1 MGFKRLCCLFL
12 LCAFLGI
19 PAAGGAASWPEQ
31 AVNLVVAFAPGGNS
45 DYNARALA
53 KYLGK
58 SLEQPVV
65 VTNVAGS
72 GGSIASAQ
80 VKETKPDGYTVLVN
94 QISMNLAQVVGM
106 VDFGYQDFE
115 PVCVF
120 SRGADEVLVVRAEAP
135 WNTLMELIEDSRKNP
150 GKFKLTANTGAS
162 TQWIAIGLQKSGA
175 QMNVVSAGG
184 SGERIPLL
192 LGGHVDMIPMPW
204 NMVKDYVDTGKFKV
218 LATVSPK
225 RSPLLPEVPTLL
237 ELGVDCGY
245 YYYNT
250 LFMPKGTDPS
260 IVAAMSKA
268 VGEIV
273 NGSEEYRKEMEGFFQ
288 EPTYLDTHE
297 TIEHYRQ
304 EYEKLLTIADQLK
317 GK

>member
-1 MGFKRLCCLFL
+1 MGFKRFCCLFL
-12 LCAFLGI
+12 LCAFLAI
-19 PAAGGAASWPEQ
+19 PAIGGAASWPEQ

-53 KYLGK
+53 KYLIKKLG
-58 SLEQPVV
+58 QPVV

-80 VKETKPDGYTVLVN
+80 VKDTKPDGYTVLVN

-120 SRGADEVLVVRAEAP
+120 SRGADEVLVVRAETP
-135 WNTLMELIEDSRKNP
+135 WKTLGDLIEDSKKNP
-150 GKFKLTANTGAS
+150 GAIKLTANTGAS
-162 TQWIAIGLQKSGA
+162 TQWIAIGLQKAGA
-175 QMNVVSAGG
+175 QLNVVSAGG

-225 RSPLLPEVPTLL
+225 RSPLLPEIPTLL

-250 LFMPKGTDPS
+250 LFMPKGTDPL
-260 IVAAMSKA
+260 IVETMSKA

-288 EPTYLDTHE
+288 APTYLDTAE